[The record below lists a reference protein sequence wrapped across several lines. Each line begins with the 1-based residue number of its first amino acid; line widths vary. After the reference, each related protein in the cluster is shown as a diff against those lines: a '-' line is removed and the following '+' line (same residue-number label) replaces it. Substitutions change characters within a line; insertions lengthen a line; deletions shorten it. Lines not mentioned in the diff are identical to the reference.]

1 MSIKAVVYRGRRK
14 RFGKGFSVGELKAAG
29 LSVREALALKIP
41 VDVRRRTSHEE
52 NIRVLR
58 EYIAIVSRKEGL
70 KEPAPSI
77 GNGGSD

>member
-1 MSIKAVVYRGRRK
+1 MSIRAVVYRGRRK

-41 VDVRRRTSHEE
+41 VDVRRQTSHEE

-58 EYIAIVSRKEGL
+58 EYIVRFSKKEGL
-70 KEPAPSI
+70 KGPVPST
-77 GNGGSD
+77 GSGGSD